1 MNIKKLIDRLLE
13 YVQALRNRRLALILF
28 CIVGMAILGMTSL
41 TRQPFFT
48 AMTVFHPEDGA
59 EKSSPTSAI
68 STLLGGVPGENSE
81 SRFMIGVLKSK
92 HLSEQVV
99 ADSVEWDGQR
109 RLLADLIIE
118 NRPDFTSVGTYIQY
132 LFTFSTY
139 EYDYRGKIRSAGR
152 EINGSLGVETTEEGF
167 IQLQIASYNSRIAH
181 LISDQYILQLNSYYR
196 KRRTEKASRN
206 VRFFSFRADS
216 IRTELKKVNEKLAY
230 RINKK
235 IFDYR
240 AESQIKI
247 IELESEQG
255 ILSQMYVNLIL
266 AREQA
271 MAQLQEDI
279 PVIQVLDRAQPPFD
293 IIRPSRFLYIAIG
306 LFLGLFLGIFILTYS
321 LLREDVMAIVQ
332 AYMQQAEKSDPQPE
346 EAEDITS
353 KTSQANG
360 GV

>member
-1 MNIKKLIDRLLE
+1 RSDSYINDGSLLYLGIKSHQHDP
-13 YVQALRNRRLALILF
+13 
-28 CIVGMAILGMTSL
+28 LGS
-41 TRQPFFT
+41 
-48 AMTVFHPEDGA
+48 
-59 EKSSPTSAI
+59 
-68 STLLGGVPGENSE
+68 VPGENSE

-92 HLSEQVV
+92 HLSEQVA
-99 ADSVEWDGQR
+99 ADSVMWDGEMQ
-109 RLLADLIIE
+109 LLADLIIDS
-118 NRPDFTSVGTYIQY
+118 RPDFTSIGTYFQY
-132 LFTFSTY
+132 LFTFSHY
-139 EYDYRGKIRSAGR
+139 EYDYRGKIRSAGK
-152 EINGSLGVETTEEGF
+152 EISGSLGVETTEEGF

-181 LISDQYILQLNSYYR
+181 IISDQYILQLNSYYR

-216 IRTELKKVNEKLAY
+216 IRNELKKVNEKLAY

-293 IIRPSRFLYIAIG
+293 IVKPSRIFYIAIG
-306 LFLGLFLGIFILTYS
+306 LFLGLFLGVFILTYS
-321 LLREDVMAIVQ
+321 LLREDVLAILQ
-332 AYMQQAEKSDPQPE
+332 TYMKQVEKDNPQPE
-346 EAEDITS
+346 GAEDV
-353 KTSQANG
+353 SQADE